1 MVPRERRYPSDLTDA
16 QWALI
21 EPLLPA
27 PSTGGRPE
35 KHPRRDIVDAIL
47 YVVRAGCAW
56 RQLPFDF
63 PPWQTVYWY
72 FVRWEEAKVTE
83 QMLAVLRRR
92 VRAAQGRAEEPT
104 AGIIDS
110 QSVKGADTVGR
121 ESRGYDAGKKVNG
134 RKRFIV
140 TDTLGLL
147 LVVCVMAASVQDRD
161 GAKTTLLAMY
171 LVTPVRYV
179 FADAGFAGVLVEW
192 TQRVLHTVLHIVRKA
207 PGQIGFAVIERR
219 WVVERS
225 LAWLTSHRRLARDY
239 ERHTATAEAMIRWA
253 AISGMARR
261 LTRGSAA
268 TRQQRYVIDEPT
280 N

>member
-1 MVPRERRYPSDLTDA
+1 MPRERCYPSDLTDA
-16 QWALI
+16 QWALV

-27 PSTGGRPE
+27 PNTGGRPE

-47 YVVRAGCAW
+47 YVVRTGCAW
-56 RQLPFDF
+56 RQLPVDF

-72 FVRWEEAKVTE
+72 FARWEEAKVTE

-161 GAKTTLLAMY
+161 GAKTTLLSMY

-179 FADAGFAGVLVEW
+179 FADAGFAGTLVDW
-192 TQRVLHTVLHIVRKA
+192 TQRVLGTVLHIVRKA

-239 ERHTATAEAMIRWA
+239 ERHPATAEAMIRWA

-261 LTRGSAA
+261 LARGSAA
-268 TRQQRYVIDEPT
+268 TRQQRITLAQSAE
-280 N
+280 